1 MIQAEAS
8 NKDSFLFFGICLT
21 KLRGSN
27 WMVIKISATYNIHVI
42 IDLQV
47 KDIKNGYIPQAWER

>member
-1 MIQAEAS
+1 
-8 NKDSFLFFGICLT
+8 
-21 KLRGSN
+21 
-27 WMVIKISATYNIHVI
+27 MVIKISATYNIHVI